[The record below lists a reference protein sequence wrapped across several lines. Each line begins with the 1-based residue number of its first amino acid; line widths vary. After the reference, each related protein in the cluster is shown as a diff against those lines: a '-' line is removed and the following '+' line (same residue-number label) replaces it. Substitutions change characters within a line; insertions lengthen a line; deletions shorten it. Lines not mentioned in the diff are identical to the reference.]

1 MKNLTKKEIRNA
13 LKQEDYM
20 TALAFFAEQL
30 AEVEEE
36 DLDDA
41 IDDLD
46 NVVWPVACEDIEY
59 QDMWLQIYSGLK
71 LAA

>member
-1 MKNLTKKEIRNA
+1 MTKTLTKKAIRKA
-13 LKQEDYM
+13 LKQDYI

-36 DLDDA
+36 DLYDA
-41 IDDLD
+41 IEDLD
-46 NVVWPVACEDIEY
+46 DIVWPVACEDISY
-59 QDMWLQIYSGLK
+59 QDLWLQIYSGLK